1 MGEGYNERAGE
12 EVRASGSMCKA
23 PLYILHPETATIIV
37 GIVQVTWM
45 MTILTG
51 KLWQV
56 RIKEEVKKEGRMR
69 LTNSRYQGFD
79 EFKPSIVHRRSHVL

>member
-1 MGEGYNERAGE
+1 
-12 EVRASGSMCKA
+12 
-23 PLYILHPETATIIV
+23 
-37 GIVQVTWM
+37 M

-51 KLWQV
+51 ELRLV

-79 EFKPSIVHRRSHVL
+79 KFKPSILETRRIIERVTIAG